1 MSHKIIITYYRLTK
15 MIRYSQ
21 QRLYIPFCFK
31 VTREKDSNNWLI
43 KEDINPV
50 LSRNELIQLDKV
62 NPISRLS
69 NADGESRP

>member
-1 MSHKIIITYYRLTK
+1 MYTFLLQSDAKN
-15 MIRYSQ
+15 
-21 QRLYIPFCFK
+21 
-31 VTREKDSNNWLI
+31 SNNWLI

-69 NADGESRP
+69 NADGESRPEKGGGMF